1 MKVTVNVPS
10 TLKEIELSSYQKWY
24 KISKD
29 SEDSFF
35 LQQKMVEIF
44 CNIPLIAVNR
54 MKVNDVEDVC
64 NTIVKLFEE
73 ETKLVNTV
81 KINNIEYGFIPR
93 LDDITFGEYVD
104 LDSYI
109 SDWSLMHKAMGVLYR
124 PVKNKIKDLYEIED
138 YETSE
143 KYDMTKI
150 DLYTVFGSLVF
161 FYNLSNELAKTI
173 QSYLEQQREIPLPQD
188 KVLSM
193 RNGLGI
199 SRCTD
204 YQKETYTSLRN
215 LLNLNY
221 TVASHT

>member
-1 MKVTVNVPS
+1 MKVTVNVPT
-10 TLKEIELSSYQKWY
+10 TLKEIKLSSYQKWNN
-24 KISKD
+24 ISKD

-54 MKVNDVEDVC
+54 MKVSDVEDIC
-64 NTIVKLFEE
+64 NTIVNLFEE
-73 ETKLVNTV
+73 ETKLVNRV
-81 KINNIEYGFIPR
+81 KIKNIEFGFIPQ

-104 LDSYI
+104 LDSYVG
-109 SDWSLMHKAMGVLYR
+109 DWSLMHKAMGVLYR
-124 PVKNKIKDLYEIED
+124 PVKNSVKHLYEIED
-138 YETSE
+138 YETSD
-143 KYDMTKI
+143 KYDMTEM

-161 FYNLSNELAKTI
+161 FYNLSNELTI
-173 QSYLEQQREIPLPQD
+173 IIQNYLEQQREIPLPQD

-204 YQKETYTSLRN
+204 YQKETYTLLKNR
-215 LLNLNY
+215 LNLNY
-221 TVASHT
+221 TVVSHT